1 MELTPEIRAQLAE
14 QKKQCIFCKIISK
27 EQEGKIVFEDDKTM
41 AVLDIYPAL
50 KGHILYFLKEHYPI
64 MPYIPADEF
73 KHLFGLIPQLS
84 EVLKKSMLS
93 TGVNVFIANG
103 GPAGQR
109 APHFMLH
116 LFPRENADGFFNL
129 LYKKKSILAEDKIK
143 MLSNNLPLMMTNHFK
158 RNPADW
164 HTGKGDVPSYLS
176 DVYDNVI
183 YEDEKVLCVVPK
195 KGVAEGDIEIHSKL
209 EEKYIEKLSIE
220 DASHLFYAAS
230 FAATAVFE
238 GLGAHATNIIL
249 KSGEAEDNP
258 QGKLV
263 INVIPRWQEDS
274 LQGLLWEPKQPSYDL
289 DKIAG
294 KIKDKT
300 WKVKYAEKNAD
311 TKKEASSVIQPKV
324 IKIGGSDNKSH
335 EDNKPGSAE
344 DEIRKA
350 IEGLK

>member
-1 MELTPEIRAQLAE
+1 MQLTPEIKAQLAE

-41 AVLDIYPAL
+41 AVLDIFPAV
-50 KGHILYFLKEHYPI
+50 KGHILFFLKEHYPI

-84 EVLKKSMLS
+84 GALKKARLS
-93 TGVNVFIANG
+93 TGINVFIANG

-116 LFPRENADGFFNL
+116 LFPRETGDGFFNL
-129 LYKKKSILAEDKIK
+129 LYKKKAVLSEDKIK
-143 MLSNNLPLMMTNHFK
+143 MLAKNLPIMMGNHFK

-164 HTGKGDVPSYLS
+164 HLGKGDLPSHLS
-176 DVYDNVI
+176 DVYEDVI
-183 YEDEKVLCVVPK
+183 YEDEKVLCVIPK
-195 KGVAEGDIEIHSKL
+195 KGIAEGDIEIYSKQ

-220 DASHLFYAAS
+220 DASHLFYTAS

-249 KSGEAEDNP
+249 KSGEAEDNA

-263 INVIPRWQEDS
+263 INIIPRWQEDS
-274 LQGLLWEPKQPSYDL
+274 LQSLLWEPKQPSYDL
-289 DKIAG
+289 DSIAK
-294 KIKDKT
+294 KIKDKV
-300 WKVKYAEKNAD
+300 WKVKYKEDKD
-311 TKKEASSVIQPKV
+311 HKKDNIEPMVSPKV
-324 IKIGGSDNKSH
+324 IKMGDGK
-335 EDNKPGSAE
+335 KPSGE

-350 IEGLK
+350 IERIR